1 MADQN
6 NTIKTTVVLD
16 ATQAQQQIVKLNAVA
31 SDSTK
36 TLEQR
41 VEAKNK
47 QVKIQNDLSK
57 QTINNLQN
65 EKNKLVEN
73 GATLKEIKSVQ
84 DKLNKAKIAA
94 TKQSSSGAKQQ
105 EKLNQAY
112 KDGKDPIKTLDK
124 ATGGLIGKMK
134 MFLANPIGIVLTALV
149 GLFQLVKSS
158 MNATEDGA
166 AAFNAVGA
174 AMGQIF
180 TNIITVVSDIF
191 QPMLEWLAEFL
202 AKDLGGAFQAMYG
215 YVEAL
220 KLAFEAFSNVVKLT
234 LTPLRSLIALA
245 TAAAKAV
252 KGDFDGAKQ
261 VMVDFK
267 QSVIDTAMAIKDNLV
282 GAVELVK
289 KTNEDVAESFEKSV
303 DAGDSLIALAAQIE
317 LRQNAF
323 NRAKRA
329 QLLLDAKLAVMS
341 RQEKANAKDK
351 EKSDA
356 EREAS
361 LKKFSELEQ
370 QREDASLARLQDEI
384 KLKEDRNSLGK
395 NTQADEEELNNL
407 LIQREFIMERN
418 AKRQGVVNAM
428 MGEFVLGREA
438 DAKKEI
444 ASQIKLDGIEIE
456 RLRNKNELT
465 LEAEI
470 QFLKKKKDLEL
481 MNLDL
486 TEKEKEV
493 IRQKF
498 IDSADAVK
506 KAKDDLEKEEA
517 AINLET
523 ELLGFQSELERKRLH
538 GENVLALEL
547 ELLEK
552 RRAQELMNEDLTE
565 AEKNAIN
572 AKYAE
577 LKIKSTVAYKNA
589 EKKAIDA
596 AAQFGAEALADAF
609 GLSQELKIAQMT
621 MNAPEAIGNSFT
633 KAAEVYAPPISLA
646 MGALGAAGVI
656 VPIVKGLSDIKKQ
669 RFSGGKGRRS
679 NGAASS
685 ISPIAGAGKG
695 IGSSAISD
703 IGANNAARMGIDPS
717 LGSNSS
723 ANASNN
729 ILGGS
734 ANGIV
739 FSESAYN
746 DFQSQI
752 SFKESKTTI

>member
-1 MADQN
+1 
-6 NTIKTTVVLD
+6 
-16 ATQAQQQIVKLNAVA
+16 
-31 SDSTK
+31 
-36 TLEQR
+36 
-41 VEAKNK
+41 
-47 QVKIQNDLSK
+47 
-57 QTINNLQN
+57 
-65 EKNKLVEN
+65 
-73 GATLKEIKSVQ
+73 
-84 DKLNKAKIAA
+84 
-94 TKQSSSGAKQQ
+94 
-105 EKLNQAY
+105 
-112 KDGKDPIKTLDK
+112 
-124 ATGGLIGKMK
+124 

-395 NTQADEEELNNL
+395 NTQADEEELNDL

-444 ASQIKLDGIEIE
+444 ED
-456 RLRNKNELT
+456 
-465 LEAEI
+465 
-470 QFLKKKKDLEL
+470 
-481 MNLDL
+481 
-486 TEKEKEV
+486 TEK
-493 IRQKF
+493 
-498 IDSADAVK
+498 
-506 KAKDDLEKEEA
+506 
-517 AINLET
+517 T
-523 ELLGFQSELERKRLH
+523 W
-538 GENVLALEL
+538 
-547 ELLEK
+547 
-552 RRAQELMNEDLTE
+552 
-565 AEKNAIN
+565 
-572 AKYAE
+572 
-577 LKIKSTVAYKNA
+577 
-589 EKKAIDA
+589 
-596 AAQFGAEALADAF
+596 
-609 GLSQELKIAQMT
+609 
-621 MNAPEAIGNSFT
+621 
-633 KAAEVYAPPISLA
+633 
-646 MGALGAAGVI
+646 
-656 VPIVKGLSDIKKQ
+656 
-669 RFSGGKGRRS
+669 
-679 NGAASS
+679 
-685 ISPIAGAGKG
+685 
-695 IGSSAISD
+695 AIS
-703 IGANNAARMGIDPS
+703 
-717 LGSNSS
+717 
-723 ANASNN
+723 
-729 ILGGS
+729 
-734 ANGIV
+734 
-739 FSESAYN
+739 
-746 DFQSQI
+746 
-752 SFKESKTTI
+752 